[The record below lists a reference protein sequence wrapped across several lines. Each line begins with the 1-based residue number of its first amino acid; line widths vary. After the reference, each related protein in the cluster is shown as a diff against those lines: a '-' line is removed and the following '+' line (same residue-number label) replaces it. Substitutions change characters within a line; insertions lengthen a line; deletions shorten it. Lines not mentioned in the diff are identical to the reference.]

1 MDNSL
6 AVVVVSL
13 ILFIATILLIVIT
26 AAEAGISG
34 LSRGRIRADRLDGLS
49 ELLLDYVRQRQRI
62 LRYLSIATTAV
73 VVVCTTAFY
82 YIASAN
88 YSHSL
93 QTILISAVFAFIFVA
108 FIRQTTRSIVSIDPE
123 KWGGRL
129 TLPIQILQNAFSPI
143 LWLVNIPISMI
154 LRLLGRNDEIREANP
169 AEELIGLI
177 EITDDIEDPVM
188 IEQRR
193 MMRGIIEMSDQ
204 TVRELMTPRTDLIGI
219 SSDASIGDVMKVI
232 GESGYSRIPLY
243 KESVDSILGVIYAK
257 DLLAYLRSGD
267 MTPRLADICRPAY
280 FVPETKRADELL
292 ADFRRDQVHLAIAID
307 EYGGTSGVVS
317 VEDLLEEIVG
327 EITDEYDTEELE
339 VELIGEEEFLVD
351 ARMTIDELEDLCHVN
366 IASEDFDT
374 VGGLIFTLLGRLASP
389 GDSTSTRT
397 EDGEIDPQGLSLRV
411 MSVIGR
417 RIKKV
422 HITKTKREIE
432 MINAN

>member
-1 MDNSL
+1 M
-6 AVVVVSL
+6 
-13 ILFIATILLIVIT
+13 
-26 AAEAGISG
+26 
-34 LSRGRIRADRLDGLS
+34 
-49 ELLLDYVRQRQRI
+49 
-62 LRYLSIATTAV
+62 
-73 VVVCTTAFY
+73 
-82 YIASAN
+82 
-88 YSHSL
+88 
-93 QTILISAVFAFIFVA
+93 
-108 FIRQTTRSIVSIDPE
+108 
-123 KWGGRL
+123 
-129 TLPIQILQNAFSPI
+129 
-143 LWLVNIPISMI
+143 NIPISII
-154 LRLLGRNDEIREANP
+154 LRLLGSNDEIREANP

-177 EITDDIEDPVM
+177 EITDDKEEPVM

-243 KESVDSILGVIYAK
+243 EESVDSILGVIYAK

-339 VELIGEEEFLVD
+339 VELIGEGEFLVD

-389 GDSTSTRT
+389 GDSASTRN

-422 HITKTKREIE
+422 HITKTKREVE
-432 MINAN
+432 PINAK

>member
-6 AVVVVSL
+6 ALVVVSL
-13 ILFIATILLIVIT
+13 ILFITTILLIIIT

-34 LSRGRIRADRLDGLS
+34 LSRGRISTDRSDGLS

-62 LRYLSIATTAV
+62 LRYLSIATTAA
-73 VVVCTTAFY
+73 VVVCTTTFQ
-82 YIASAN
+82 YIASLN
-88 YSHSL
+88 YAFNL
-93 QTILISAVFAFIFVA
+93 QTILLSALCAFIFVS

-123 KWGGRL
+123 KWDVRL

-143 LWLVNIPISMI
+143 VWAVSMPISI
-154 LRLLGRNDEIREANP
+154 VLRLLGSNDQIREANP
-169 AEELIGLI
+169 TEELIGLI
-177 EITDDIEDPVM
+177 EITDDIEEPAM
-188 IEQRR
+188 LEQRR
-193 MMRGIIEMSDQ
+193 MMRGIIEMSNQ
-204 TVRELMTPRTDLIGI
+204 TVRELMTPRTDLVGI
-219 SSDASIGDVMKVI
+219 SSEASIGDVMKII

-243 KESVDSILGVIYAK
+243 EESVDSILGVIYAK

-292 ADFRRDQVHLAIAID
+292 ADLRRDQVHLAIAID

-339 VELIGEEEFLVD
+339 VEHIREGEFLVD
-351 ARMTIDELEDLCHVN
+351 ARMTIDELENLCNVS
-366 IASEDFDT
+366 ITAEDFDT
-374 VGGLIFTLLGRLASP
+374 VGGLVFTLLGRLASP
-389 GDSTSTRT
+389 GDSTCTQN
-397 EDGEIDPQGLSLRV
+397 EDGDIDPHGLSLRV
-411 MSVIGR
+411 MSVVGR

-422 HITKTKREIE
+422 HITRTSVETE
-432 MINAN
+432 TNNAN

>member
-1 MDNSL
+1 M
-6 AVVVVSL
+6 
-13 ILFIATILLIVIT
+13 
-26 AAEAGISG
+26 
-34 LSRGRIRADRLDGLS
+34 
-49 ELLLDYVRQRQRI
+49 
-62 LRYLSIATTAV
+62 
-73 VVVCTTAFY
+73 
-82 YIASAN
+82 
-88 YSHSL
+88 
-93 QTILISAVFAFIFVA
+93 
-108 FIRQTTRSIVSIDPE
+108 RQTTQSIVSINPE

-143 LWLVNIPISMI
+143 VWAVSIPISI
-154 LRLLGRNDEIREANP
+154 VLRLLGSNDQIREANP
-169 AEELIGLI
+169 TEELIGLI
-177 EITDDIEDPVM
+177 EITDDIEEPAM

-219 SSDASIGDVMKVI
+219 SSEASIGDVMKII

-243 KESVDSILGVIYAK
+243 EESVDSILGVIYAK

-292 ADFRRDQVHLAIAID
+292 ADLRRDQVHLAIAID

-339 VELIGEEEFLVD
+339 VEHIREGEFLVD
-351 ARMTIDELEDLCHVN
+351 ARMTIDELEDLCNVS
-366 IASEDFDT
+366 ISAEDFDT
-374 VGGLIFTLLGRLASP
+374 VGGLVFTLLGRLASP
-389 GDSTSTRT
+389 GDSACTQN
-397 EDGEIDPQGLSLRV
+397 EDGNIDPQGLNLRV

-422 HITKTKREIE
+422 HITRTSVETE
-432 MINAN
+432 PNNAN

>member
-1 MDNSL
+1 M
-6 AVVVVSL
+6 
-13 ILFIATILLIVIT
+13 
-26 AAEAGISG
+26 
-34 LSRGRIRADRLDGLS
+34 
-49 ELLLDYVRQRQRI
+49 
-62 LRYLSIATTAV
+62 
-73 VVVCTTAFY
+73 
-82 YIASAN
+82 
-88 YSHSL
+88 
-93 QTILISAVFAFIFVA
+93 
-108 FIRQTTRSIVSIDPE
+108 
-123 KWGGRL
+123 
-129 TLPIQILQNAFSPI
+129 
-143 LWLVNIPISMI
+143 NIPISII
-154 LRLLGRNDEIREANP
+154 LRLLGSNDEIREANP

-177 EITDDIEDPVM
+177 EITDDKEEPVM

-243 KESVDSILGVIYAK
+243 EESVDSILGVIYAK

-339 VELIGEEEFLVD
+339 VELIGEGEFLVD

-389 GDSTSTRT
+389 GDSASTRN

-422 HITKTKREIE
+422 HITKTKIE
-432 MINAN
+432 VEPINAN

>member
-1 MDNSL
+1 LDNSL
-6 AVVVVSL
+6 AIIVVSL
-13 ILFIATILLIVIT
+13 IFFITIILLIVIA

-34 LSRGRIRADRLDGLS
+34 LSRGRIRTDRLDGLS

-73 VVVCTTAFY
+73 VVAFTATFHY
-82 YIASAN
+82 VVSIN
-88 YSHSL
+88 YTLNL
-93 QTILISAVFAFIFVA
+93 QTILISAVCSFVLVA

-129 TLPIQILQNAFSPI
+129 TLPIQILQNAFSP
-143 LWLVNIPISMI
+143 LVWGVNMPISMV
-154 LRLLGRNDEIREANP
+154 LRLLGSNDQIREANP

-177 EITDDIEDPVM
+177 EITDDIEEPVM

-219 SSDASIGDVMKVI
+219 SNEASIGDVMKII
-232 GESGYSRIPLY
+232 GESGYSRIPLFD
-243 KESVDSILGVIYAK
+243 ESIDSILGVIYAK

-292 ADFRRDQVHLAIAID
+292 ADFRKDQVHLAIAID

-327 EITDEYDTEELE
+327 EITDEYDIEELE
-339 VELIGEEEFLVD
+339 VEHISKGEFLVD
-351 ARMTIDELEDLCHVN
+351 ARMTIDELEELCHVN
-366 IASEDFDT
+366 IEAEDFDT

-389 GDSTSTRT
+389 GDITSTRT
-397 EDGEIDPQGLSLRV
+397 EDGEIDPQGLNLRV

-422 HITKTKREIE
+422 HITKANIEIE
-432 MINAN
+432 NTHAD